1 MAVDRPAGGPAG
13 GGVDEATTDDEH
25 ARAQPTPHA
34 LAAVAAPSSVE
45 ASGAPP
51 PPHDSGGAPTPMA
64 VDLVEPPGAAA
75 MRASDEMQQT
85 TIGGDSD
92 VDGSERPRRKAK
104 RGPRPDR
111 RARQHARAKQAAA
124 PAMDDGGNDE
134 VARRSDGDDSDRD

>member
-1 MAVDRPAGGPAG
+1 
-13 GGVDEATTDDEH
+13 
-25 ARAQPTPHA
+25 
-34 LAAVAAPSSVE
+34 
-45 ASGAPP
+45 
-51 PPHDSGGAPTPMA
+51 
-64 VDLVEPPGAAA
+64 
-75 MRASDEMQQT
+75 MQQT

-92 VDGSERPRRKAK
+92 VGGSERPRRKAK